1 MKNMPDWDSFTP
13 AFASGEL
20 TRLLAAAEAAVAG
33 VEAGSGTG
41 YEDFAWALDDAV
53 RDLARTWG
61 FVAHML
67 SVMNGEEW
75 RKVEEAFQPRIV
87 EFTLR
92 VSQSPA
98 LYARAKAVRAALGDG
113 AQPVRARVLDK
124 MIRAAE
130 LAGVGLDGEAKTRF
144 NEAQMRIAKLGADF
158 ANSLVDATAAFK
170 YEKGGRTYTIDD
182 ANFMETMKHCDDR
195 EVRER
200 LLVARSTRA
209 PENAARVDEILRLRR
224 ESAAALGFASYADM
238 SLSSKCAPSVAA
250 VMKMIDDLDA
260 ATAAPAERERAELAE
275 VQDQGAGEVRP
286 WDVAYLAERLRER
299 KYSFSEEEL
308 KRHFEFED
316 VLKGLFRMVEFL
328 FGVQV
333 EEAVGEAKPPVWHKD
348 VRFFTVRERGEEVAG
363 FYLDPYVRP
372 GLKRGGAWM
381 NEFSN
386 RVDRL
391 GSKPLALT
399 VLNLMP
405 PDADGRTYMPMRE
418 VETLFHEFGHALQ
431 CMLTSVVE
439 EGAAGLTLLEWDAVE
454 VASQFMENW
463 VLDDRTG
470 IEVPADLKAKVRAA
484 KNFRAASQCRRQM
497 ALTRTDME
505 LHGAAEVD
513 ADAVKRANFA
523 HFGLPTVEG
532 DRFLCGFS
540 HIFSSGYAAGYYGY
554 KWSEVMSA
562 DCYGAFE
569 EAGLSDDAAVKALGA
584 KYRETVLGLGGS
596 ENALEVFRRF
606 RGRDPE
612 IGALLR
618 QQGLA

>member
-200 LLVARSTRA
+200 HH
-209 PENAARVDEILRLRR
+209 VD
-224 ESAAALGFASYADM
+224 
-238 SLSSKCAPSVAA
+238 SS
-250 VMKMIDDLDA
+250 
-260 ATAAPAERERAELAE
+260 
-275 VQDQGAGEVRP
+275 
-286 WDVAYLAERLRER
+286 
-299 KYSFSEEEL
+299 
-308 KRHFEFED
+308 
-316 VLKGLFRMVEFL
+316 
-328 FGVQV
+328 
-333 EEAVGEAKPPVWHKD
+333 
-348 VRFFTVRERGEEVAG
+348 
-363 FYLDPYVRP
+363 
-372 GLKRGGAWM
+372 
-381 NEFSN
+381 
-386 RVDRL
+386 
-391 GSKPLALT
+391 
-399 VLNLMP
+399 
-405 PDADGRTYMPMRE
+405 
-418 VETLFHEFGHALQ
+418 
-431 CMLTSVVE
+431 
-439 EGAAGLTLLEWDAVE
+439 
-454 VASQFMENW
+454 
-463 VLDDRTG
+463 
-470 IEVPADLKAKVRAA
+470 
-484 KNFRAASQCRRQM
+484 
-497 ALTRTDME
+497 
-505 LHGAAEVD
+505 
-513 ADAVKRANFA
+513 
-523 HFGLPTVEG
+523 
-532 DRFLCGFS
+532 
-540 HIFSSGYAAGYYGY
+540 
-554 KWSEVMSA
+554 
-562 DCYGAFE
+562 
-569 EAGLSDDAAVKALGA
+569 
-584 KYRETVLGLGGS
+584 
-596 ENALEVFRRF
+596 
-606 RGRDPE
+606 
-612 IGALLR
+612 
-618 QQGLA
+618 